1 MNLPYWLPLA
11 AVGLAVVG
19 GSFLV
24 LGRANPEAV
33 TLESASLSDMQ
44 IEIADTNAARVQGLS
59 GRSALADDYGM
70 LFVFEDVGRY
80 GFWMKDMY
88 LVIDIIWIKDNGE
101 IVGIEREV
109 SPETYPTV
117 FYPPEPVRYVLE
129 IAGGSAERR
138 GFLVGMRINVGAA
151 IEKN

>member
-1 MNLPYWLPLA
+1 MNLSYWLLLA

-19 GSFLV
+19 ASFLV

-33 TLESASLSDMQ
+33 TVESASLSDMQ

-138 GFLVGMRINVGAA
+138 GFLVGARINVGAA